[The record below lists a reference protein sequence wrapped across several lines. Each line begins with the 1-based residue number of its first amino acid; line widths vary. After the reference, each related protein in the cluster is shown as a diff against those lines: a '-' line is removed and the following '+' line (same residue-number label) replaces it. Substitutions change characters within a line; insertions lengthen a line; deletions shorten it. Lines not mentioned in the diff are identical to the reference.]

1 MKKQSTLFSA
11 AAFLCLLLLCLTKTT
26 AGQSPASSP
35 AQSAT
40 AAPPA
45 STPAATQLPA
55 PAGPTNVTK
64 ILEKAGHFNTF
75 IHLLR
80 STQEDSH
87 LLTLLNNSNNGATI
101 FAPSDSAFSSLKS
114 GTLNSLS
121 DEAKSELVKF
131 HVVPTFLSSAQFQTV
146 SNPIATEAGSSGRVS
161 FNLTAYSDSVNI
173 TTGLTNTSVAGNVYA
188 DNQLAVYRVDKVLL
202 PVDIF
207 AAKPLAPAPTP
218 AAAEKPKKKKGAP
231 AGEGEEAAPVVQ
243 VGTSAAPAGILGIWS
258 VKVTTACV
266 LVLAYTYGG

>member
-1 MKKQSTLFSA
+1 MMNKQSTLFSA
-11 AAFLCLLLLCLTKTT
+11 AAFLCLLLCLTKITT
-26 AGQSPASSP
+26 AQSPASSP
-35 AQSAT
+35 A
-40 AAPPA
+40 AAPP
-45 STPAATQLPA
+45 PAATPPAQLPA
-55 PAGPTNVTK
+55 SPSPTNVTK

-146 SNPIATEAGSSGRVS
+146 SNPIATEAGSGGRVS
-161 FNLTAYSDSVNI
+161 FNLTAYPDSVSI
-173 TTGLTNTSVAGNVYA
+173 TTGLTNASIAGNVYA
-188 DNQLAVYRVDKVLL
+188 DDQLAVYKVDKVLL

-207 AAKPLAPAPTP
+207 TAKPPAPAPAPT
-218 AAAEKPKKKKGAP
+218 AEKPKKKKGSPAP
-231 AGEGEEAAPVVQ
+231 EEEATPVVQ
-243 VGTSAAPAGILGIWS
+243 VNTSAAADAGISAVWVTAAAFALGVALFAPAI
-258 VKVTTACV
+258 
-266 LVLAYTYGG
+266 

>member
-11 AAFLCLLLLCLTKTT
+11 AAFLCLLLLCLKKTT

-35 AQSAT
+35 TQSAA

-45 STPAATQLPA
+45 ST

-146 SNPIATEAGSSGRVS
+146 SNPIATEAGSGGRVS

-243 VGTSAAPAGILGIWS
+243 VGTSAAAAGILGIWS
-258 VKVTTACV
+258 VKVTAACV